1 MCPKNH
7 LQTLSRVSCSN
18 CDWLF
23 LLTRVSTQ
31 TNLKRRLNEC
41 LPIVE
46 SLSDQELQKL
56 VPMTNAREWLSGK
69 VDLLRMLEQ
78 ELKPVEWLAQ
88 ALWYEAGKTGPFD
101 FDELYTIVGP
111 SDDIAMDP
119 PSEADERPNV
129 RSKLDEHL
137 MRSFEANEIADN
149 LSALIPMPVV
159 GLKRLSSP
167 VRSVSAQAVLFSFA
181 KNDAS

>member
-1 MCPKNH
+1 MTH
-7 LQTLSRVSCSN
+7 
-18 CDWLF
+18 
-23 LLTRVSTQ
+23 VSTQ
-31 TNLKRRLNEC
+31 TKLKRWFNEC

-88 ALWYEAGKTGPFD
+88 GLWYKAGKTGPFD
-101 FDELYTIVGP
+101 FDELYMIVGP

-119 PSEADERPNV
+119 PSQADERLNI
-129 RSKLDEHL
+129 RSKLDEL
-137 MRSFEANEIADN
+137 LSRNFEVNEITDN
-149 LSALIPMPVV
+149 LGALIQKPAVR
-159 GLKRLSSP
+159 LNHLSSA
-167 VRSVSAQAVLFSFA
+167 VNSVSAVLFSFA
-181 KNDAS
+181 KMFTGSAS